1 VADWTDAVL
10 AMIDGAL
17 EDYTTSADAMRWSPD
32 RTAATLRVRLVYDFA
47 QLETTMRRMAVMA
60 ADAGRAYESL
70 SAPLTKRFGVLGM
83 SWSEQAH
90 ERRLATQLRRR
101 DRRAARRVRRR
112 DPVRPLHR

>member
-1 VADWTDAVL
+1 VADRTDAVL
-10 AMIDGAL
+10 AMIDGAV

-47 QLETTMRRMAVMA
+47 QAEAV
-60 ADAGRAYESL
+60 RAYESL
-70 SAPLTKRFGVLGM
+70 PASLTAPLTKRFGVLGM

-101 DRRAARRVRRR
+101 DRRAARRARRR
-112 DPVRPLHR
+112 DPARPLHR